1 MLQRLRIKNFALIE
15 SLDLEF
21 TDGFNVFTG
30 ETGAGKSILL
40 GALNLLF
47 GDRASSEMFREG
59 EDLLFVEGNFSIP
72 DRNEELIVRREL
84 HRGGRSY
91 AFIDDKQVTLQ
102 TLKDTTGKIAE
113 LMGQHQH
120 QTLLNPSNHLAV
132 IDRFGDLDEQRE
144 SFSESYR
151 RWRKLRSEINDLVNS
166 KQQRLRKIDYLEF
179 QLSEIEAAR
188 LKPDEESELS
198 SEQKIFKNAE
208 TLKELSSEI
217 YSLLYDESGSVFE
230 KVSQCLHNMRK
241 LCNIDTNY
249 PVQEDELNNLSI
261 LSEEIG
267 KQAAAYYE
275 SIEADPQRLEWI
287 ESRLDT
293 IQKLRNKYGKDI
305 DEILRYADEI
315 RKEIDFSDNFDIRI
329 DELRKQLQA
338 ETGSLIESGRKLDSA
353 RMKVAGKLSSELKK
367 LLSYIGM
374 GKMSFET
381 RFDRN
386 ESGDEVEFNNSD
398 YVINEN
404 GLSQPE
410 FMISPNPGEGL
421 KPLSKIASGGELS
434 RIMLAIKTALAEK
447 DHIGL
452 LIFDEVDTGI
462 GGEVAAK
469 VGELLR
475 KLSSSHQVVCITHL
489 QQIASKG
496 ESHFAVYK
504 RTQKQ
509 RTKTYVRKVEGKER
523 VEEIARLLSGDT
535 DSEETI
541 AFAQKLLSD
550 SES

>member
-21 TDGFNVFTG
+21 TGGFNVFTG
-30 ETGAGKSILL
+30 ETGAGKSVLL

-72 DRNEELIVRREL
+72 DQDEALIVRREMN
-84 HRGGRSY
+84 RGGRSY
-91 AFIDDKQVTLQ
+91 AFVDDKQVTLQ
-102 TLKDTTGKIAE
+102 TLKETTGKIAE

-120 QTLLNPSNHLAV
+120 QSLLNPTNHLAV
-132 IDRFGDLDEQRE
+132 IDRFGDLDGMRG
-144 SFSESYR
+144 SFEEEYKE
-151 RWRKLRSEINDLVNS
+151 WKKLRSEIDNLVSS
-166 KQQRLRKIDYLEF
+166 KQQRLQKIDYLKF

-188 LKPDEESELS
+188 LQSEEEAELN
-198 SEQKIFKNAE
+198 SEQKILKNAE

-217 YSLLYDESGSVFE
+217 YSLLYDETGSVFE
-230 KVSQCLHNMRK
+230 KVNKCFQNMRK
-241 LCNIDTNY
+241 LRNIDANY
-249 PVQEDELNNLSI
+249 PVKEDELNNLSI

-287 ESRLDT
+287 EFRLDS
-293 IQKLRNKYGKDI
+293 IQKLKNKYGGSI
-305 DEILRYADEI
+305 DEILRYAEEI

-329 DELRKQLQA
+329 DELKKQLDTK
-338 ETGSLIESGRKLDSA
+338 TGALIEFGEKLDAA
-353 RMKVAGKLSSELKK
+353 RKKAAGKLSSELKK
-367 LLSYIGM
+367 LLAYMGM

-381 RFDRN
+381 RFDTN
-386 ESGDEVEFNNSD
+386 ESGDEVESKGVS
-398 YVINEN
+398 YIVNES

-434 RIMLAIKTALAEK
+434 RIMLAIKTALAER
-447 DHIGL
+447 DNIGL

-475 KLSSSHQVVCITHL
+475 KLSSTHQVLCITHL

-496 ESHFAVYK
+496 ESHFAVFK
-504 RTQKQ
+504 KTEKQ
-509 RTKTYVRKVEGKER
+509 RTRTYVRKMEGKDR

-535 DSEETI
+535 ESEETI
-541 AFAQKLLSD
+541 AFAQKLLSE